1 MIPSILDKKIK
12 FIISEDDGEAF
23 SNKKIRKLLRLYMPI
38 YLH

>member
-23 SNKKIRKLLRLYMPI
+23 ANKKKSESC
-38 YLH
+38 